1 MKQEDRDS
9 SPHNHE
15 RKKEQTLHMKRPSE
29 PMKFSLK
36 YNPTTLKAMEYRIL
50 SCARPHMRAFHLA
63 WSSFLVAFIA
73 WFSFAPLGPAIKET
87 LGLTKKDLLWANI
100 ASVLPTLFARFA
112 VGPVMD
118 HIGPRK
124 SQAFILMFAAIPTF
138 FAGLIQGIVGLCI
151 IRGLVGVAGAAFVGC
166 QFWCTLMFE
175 KEIAGTVNA
184 TAGGWGN
191 LGGGLTQA
199 LMVGIFAMNTSSPS
213 CDQECGWR
221 NAFFIPAFALV
232 LFSVSILLL
241 ADDCPQGGYV
251 PPVQTM
257 TTSSIIMEHE
267 EQDNT
272 QPGKGQRKKKRQT
285 AHISDVVRN
294 SQVWAL
300 ALQYACSFGIE
311 LHVNNTIAF
320 YYWDRFGLA
329 ITAAGL
335 IASLFGL
342 TNLFARAW
350 GGMISDFCYRHW
362 GLIGRKY
369 SLVCLTCSQGVL
381 LIVFSRMTTLEASIG
396 LMVIFSIFVQG
407 TEGSTFGIVPYVDPL
422 NNGGVCGFVSA
433 GGNIGAVVWG
443 LMFLLTSSYSDGYMI
458 LGIIVLFTGLLG
470 ILTIRIYD
478 TSHSGKKGFHG
489 NDVSNNN
496 YDGANSL
503 PEIEERNKCST
514 LELTSISMDHKNGG
528 VPR

>member
-241 ADDCPQGGYV
+241 ADDCPQGGY
-251 PPVQTM
+251 
-257 TTSSIIMEHE
+257 
-267 EQDNT
+267 DNI